1 MRRTER
7 SDFSP
12 PAVGGASLLVVFAV
26 LCLTV
31 FALLSL
37 TAVQAD
43 ARQSQA
49 SAQAVADYYAADCTA
64 QTILAR
70 LRLGEMPDGVRE
82 ENGLYAYE
90 CSISDTQALA
100 VEVKR
105 ERNQFTVLR
114 WEVISVGSRVIDE
127 NLHAWDGTA
136 FE

>member
-1 MRRTER
+1 MRRTNH

-43 ARQSQA
+43 ARQSKA
-49 SAQAVADYYAADCTA
+49 SAQAIGNYYAADCAA
-64 QTILAR
+64 QTVLAH
-70 LRLGEMPDGVRE
+70 LRLGDIPSGVRE

-90 CSISDTQALA
+90 CSISDTQTLA
-100 VEVKR
+100 VEVRR
-105 ERNQFTVLR
+105 ESNQFMVLR
-114 WEVISVGSRVIDE
+114 WEVIDGGGREIDE
-127 NLHAWDGTA
+127 NLHVWDGTA